1 MSDIHL
7 GHPRNETS
15 DIVNNINTMLNSLSP
30 AEHKELKYIF
40 IAGDLFDRK
49 IDMKSDSAIWAVSF
63 WVTLCGYCEKN
74 NIALRLLEGT
84 PSHDHKQ
91 GKALEQ
97 IALKSKNLDFK
108 YIETL
113 YIEKHN
119 ELNILYVPDEW
130 GDGPESTKEE
140 VSALLAEKNLDKV
153 DMAIMHGM
161 FKYQAPVQKMHEH
174 CHDEE
179 FYLSIVK
186 TFINI
191 GHIHTYSK
199 YNRIIAQGSVDRL
212 AHNEEGKKGFCLMR
226 VKGDELEHFFIEN
239 KNAKKFYTLH
249 ADKLSVEEIIHKL
262 KEKTKPFKE
271 GSYIQ
276 IKADQNHPVFKCF
289 DELCKYFPY
298 FNLTKNTGKEL
309 KLLDSVI
316 SKVSYTPLTITP
328 EKINDMILYEVCQK
342 HNLKGN
348 DLDILR
354 NELQDIKL
362 LI

>member
-1 MSDIHL
+1 MSDVHL

-15 DIVNNINTMLNSLSP
+15 DIVKNITTMLNGLTP
-30 AEHKELKYIF
+30 VQHKDLKYIF

-49 IDMKSDSAIWAVSF
+49 IDMKSDSAVWAVNFWINLCSF
-63 WVTLCGYCEKN
+63 CKKN
-74 NIALRLLEGT
+74 TIALRLLEGT

-91 GKALEQ
+91 GRALEQ
-97 IALKSKNLDFK
+97 VASSIKGLDFK
-108 YIETL
+108 YVDTLHIEQ
-113 YIEKHN
+113 HHG
-119 ELNILYVPDEW
+119 LNILYVPDEW
-130 GDGPESTKEE
+130 GDGPASTQQE
-140 VSALLAEKNLDKV
+140 VGVLLTNHHLEKV
-153 DMAIMHGM
+153 DIAIMHGM

-226 VKGDELEHFFIEN
+226 VKGSQLEHFFIEN
-239 KNAKKFYTLH
+239 KNAKKFITFH
-249 ADKLSVEEIIHKL
+249 ADKFDVQETISQL
-262 KEKTKPFKE
+262 KEKTTGFKE

-289 DELCKYFPY
+289 DELCKHFPY
-298 FNLTKNTGKEL
+298 FNLTKNTGKEQKIL
-309 KLLDSVI
+309 ESV
-316 SKVSYTPLTITP
+316 SAKVSYTPLTITP
-328 EKINDMILYEVCQK
+328 EKISTMIIDEICAK
-342 HNLKGN
+342 HNLSGA
-348 DLDILR
+348 DLNILTA
-354 NELQDIKL
+354 ELEDIKL
-362 LI
+362 LL